1 MRFIKKIFSLL
12 KNIHFQSLILNGLM
26 SVFGIVTL
34 SLLYRALTTKD
45 AGIYIFLF
53 TLINLI
59 DTIKSGFLTTAFIKY
74 YAGSDE
80 KRASEVIGSTWIVS
94 LIIII
99 SLIIINLFSFYFYPD
114 TNNIGINLLNKYFSF
129 IIISSL
135 PFFIACIILQSE
147 KRFDLLIRIKL
158 LNQILFTGTI
168 IALIFFKETSLE
180 KIIVS
185 YIICNFFVSIVV
197 LLVGWAKLRF
207 IKFASKK
214 GVLEIYH
221 FGKYS
226 MGSSLSANLFG
237 FTNTF
242 ILNFFFGP
250 ASISI
255 YNIGSK
261 LMQIVEIPLYSVSGS
276 VMPILSSFYN
286 NDEKDKMNYTLKKV
300 IGILTIVFIGI
311 ALFCLVFA
319 EPLIAL
325 IGGEKYIQTEAPNLF
340 RIFILFSLLSPVDRF
355 FALTLDVINL
365 PHINFYKLL
374 VMLAINLVADFI
386 IVYYFKSIYGIAI
399 TNIFPTLYA
408 IIISY
413 YYIQK
418 SAKID
423 FSNTI
428 SIGFK
433 EIKMFIFSKKF

>member
-1 MRFIKKIFSLL
+1 
-12 KNIHFQSLILNGLM
+12 
-26 SVFGIVTL
+26 
-34 SLLYRALTTKD
+34 
-45 AGIYIFLF
+45 
-53 TLINLI
+53 
-59 DTIKSGFLTTAFIKY
+59 
-74 YAGSDE
+74 
-80 KRASEVIGSTWIVS
+80 
-94 LIIII
+94 
-99 SLIIINLFSFYFYPD
+99 
-114 TNNIGINLLNKYFSF
+114 
-129 IIISSL
+129 
-135 PFFIACIILQSE
+135 
-147 KRFDLLIRIKL
+147 
-158 LNQILFTGTI
+158 
-168 IALIFFKETSLE
+168 
-180 KIIVS
+180 
-185 YIICNFFVSIVV
+185 
-197 LLVGWAKLRF
+197 
-207 IKFASKK
+207 
-214 GVLEIYH
+214 
-221 FGKYS
+221 
-226 MGSSLSANLFG
+226 
-237 FTNTF
+237 
-242 ILNFFFGP
+242 
-250 ASISI
+250 
-255 YNIGSK
+255 
-261 LMQIVEIPLYSVSGS
+261 
-276 VMPILSSFYN
+276 MPILSSFYN
-286 NDEKDKMNYTLKKV
+286 NDEKDKMNYTLKKI

-340 RIFILFSLLSPVDRF
+340 RIFILFSLLSPIDRF